1 MMSVVANSN
10 IKGEIN
16 QEVID
21 TLSDLMAEVLGKNIV
36 KSILRRSK
44 EKGTDSGAET
54 MFAFAQE
61 TQNLLGE
68 KGSYATLRQVGR
80 SLAKKLMAQYPE
92 NQWDNILRQS
102 LNDFGFANY
111 IDRQTEK
118 AFICQC
124 VFYDILVQKNL
135 SPIQHA
141 VCWAGW
147 GFIEGFVREL
157 EQGVKSIEWVNR
169 DVSAQKCEFTFKR

>member
-1 MMSVVANSN
+1 MSIVVANPN

-16 QEVID
+16 QEVIN

-36 KSILRRSK
+36 KAILRKSS
-44 EKGTDSGAET
+44 ETGTTSGPEM

-61 TQNLLGE
+61 TQDLLGE

-92 NQWDNILRQS
+92 NQWDGILRQS
-102 LNDFGFANY
+102 LNDFGFANR
-111 IDRQTEK
+111 IDRDSEK

-124 VFYDILVQKNL
+124 VFYDILVSKSL
-135 SPIQHA
+135 EPIQHA

-157 EQGVKSIEWVNR
+157 ESGVKSIEWVER
-169 DVSAQKCEFTFKR
+169 DISAKKCQFIFKR

>member
-1 MMSVVANSN
+1 MSTITVNPN

-21 TLSDLMAEVLGKNIV
+21 TLSNLMAEVLGKNIV
-36 KSILRRSK
+36 KAILRRSS
-44 EKGTDSGAET
+44 EGGTTSGPEM

-61 TQNLLGE
+61 TQDLLGE

-80 SLAKKLMAQYPE
+80 SLAKQLMTQYPE
-92 NQWDNILRQS
+92 NQWDGVLRKA

-111 IDRQTEK
+111 IDRQAEK

-124 VFYDILVQKNL
+124 VFYDILVQKDL
-135 SPIQHA
+135 EPIQHA

-147 GFIEGFVREL
+147 GFIEGFMREL
-157 EQGVKSIEWVNR
+157 EQGVKSIEWVSR
-169 DVSAQKCEFTFKR
+169 DIPAQKCEFIFKR